1 MLKQRNTSSNMSNM
15 VIYKDRDK
23 QKNKNI
29 WIKKNFKKLKTCI

>member
-1 MLKQRNTSSNMSNM
+1 MSNM

-29 WIKKNFKKLKTCI
+29 WIKKNLKKLKTCI